1 MAEACSSDG
10 REMLERREEC
20 SSMIEDGRGM
30 LHRWPRHARATGKK
44 CSSMLEHGRGM
55 LEHARG
61 WPRHAPSLAE
71 ACSSDGRCTLDR
83 WHDRAMTESCSSD
96 GREMLEARSSD
107 GREMADREMLG
118 RARAMAEATGEKCS
132 RNARAMAEK
141 CSSDGREMLERRPR
155 NSRGTL
161 DQWPS
166 QSLRDGREM
175 LESCSS
181 GGSGANGESGLGHQN
196 TSQRL
201 IKFPRKFFC
210 TPPQPF

>member
-1 MAEACSSDG
+1 
-10 REMLERREEC
+10 
-20 SSMIEDGRGM
+20 M
-30 LHRWPRHARATGKK
+30 LHRWPRHARAMAEA
-44 CSSMLEHGRGM
+44 CSSDGKEMLEHARAWPRNARATGVM

-107 GREMADREMLG
+107 GRDMADREMLG

-132 RNARAMAEK
+132 RHARAMAEK

-166 QSLRDGREM
+166 HSLRDGREM

-201 IKFPRKFFC
+201 IKFPRKYFC